1 MLSAHTKT
9 IICGPSLTMEGQE
22 NSSAQPGG
30 GTDDGSMTSTQE
42 RQRSSFPPPHFS
54 FDYKTVAR

>member
-1 MLSAHTKT
+1 MLSAHMKT

-30 GTDDGSMTSTQE
+30 EVDDGSMLSTPE
-42 RQRSSFPPPHFS
+42 RHRKSSPLS
-54 FDYKTVAR
+54 LDYKTIAQ